1 MKITDDIFYVGVDD
15 KEIDLFEGQFK
26 VENGMSYNSYVFLDE
41 KTAVF
46 DSVDERFGKDWLDN
60 VEKVLDGKS
69 PDYLVV
75 SHMEPDHSGSI
86 TAFTKKYPN
95 AKIVSNEK
103 SFVYMKQFFGF
114 DYSERKIVVSDGSE
128 LNLGKHLISF
138 YSAPM
143 VHWPEVMVSYDNFT
157 NTLFSADAFGKFGA
171 LDTDEEWDCEAR
183 RYYFGIVG
191 KYGTMV
197 QNLLKKISSLKI
209 ERICPLHGPIIEDS
223 VERCVKLYDV
233 WSSYGAESQGV
244 FIAYTSVY
252 GHTAVAVKKLAD
264 ALKTYGAP
272 KVSVCDL
279 AREDMAEAVE
289 DAFRYGTVVFAT
301 TTYNGSIFPFM
312 NEFITHLTERN
323 FSNKKIAF
331 IENGTWAPVAE
342 KCMRKMLEKC
352 KNLSVCNTVV
362 TIKSALAEENVGQID
377 SLAKELCADFITS
390 SF

>member
-15 KEIDLFEGQFK
+15 KEIDLFEGQYK
-26 VENGMSYNSYVFLDE
+26 VENGMSYNSYLFLDE
-41 KTAVF
+41 KIAVF
-46 DSVDERFGKDWLDN
+46 DSVDERFGKQWLDN
-60 VEKVLDGKS
+60 VEKVLKGKS

-75 SHMEPDHSGSI
+75 HHMEPDHSGSI
-86 TAFTKKYPN
+86 TAFTKKYPS
-95 AKIVSNEK
+95 AQIVSNEK
-103 SFVYMKQFFGF
+103 SFLFMKQFFGI
-114 DYSERKIVVSDGSE
+114 DYSDRKIAVNDGSE
-128 LNLGKHLISF
+128 LTLGKHVITF

-143 VHWPEVMVSYDNFT
+143 VHWPEVMVSYDNYT
-157 NTLFSADAFGKFGA
+157 KTLFSADAFGKFGA

-197 QNLLKKISSLKI
+197 QNLLKKLSSLSV
-209 ERICPLHGPIIEDS
+209 ERICPLHGPIITDD
-223 VERCVKLYDV
+223 VERCVKLYGI
-233 WSSYGAESQGV
+233 WSSYGTESQGV

-252 GHTAVAVKKLAD
+252 GHTANAVKKLAD

-289 DAFRYGTVVFAT
+289 DAFRYGTVVLAT

-312 NEFITHLTERN
+312 NEFINHLTERN
-323 FSNKKIAF
+323 FSNKKVAF

-342 KCMRKMLEKC
+342 KFMRKMLENC
-352 KNLSVCNTVV
+352 KNLSYADTVV
-362 TIKSALAEENVGQID
+362 TIKSALGEENIGQID
-377 SLAKELCADFITS
+377 SLAKELCADFITA

>member
-46 DSVDERFGKDWLDN
+46 DSVDERFGKQWLDN

-103 SFVYMKQFFGF
+103 SFVYMKQFFGI
-114 DYSERKIVVSDGSE
+114 DYSGRKIVVSDGSE

-143 VHWPEVMVSYDNFT
+143 VHWPEVMVSYDNFS

-197 QNLLKKISSLKI
+197 QILLKKLSSLKI
-209 ERICPLHGPIIEDS
+209 DRICPLHGPIIEDS

-289 DAFRYGTVVFAT
+289 GAFRYGTVVFAT

-323 FSNKKIAF
+323 FSNKKVAF